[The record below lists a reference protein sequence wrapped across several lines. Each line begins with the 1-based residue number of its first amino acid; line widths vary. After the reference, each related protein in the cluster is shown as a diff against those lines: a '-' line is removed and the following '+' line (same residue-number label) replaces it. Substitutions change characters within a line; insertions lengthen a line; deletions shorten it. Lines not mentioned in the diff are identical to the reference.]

1 MVARRRSSYAQ
12 VTKLFLDKQRVVS
25 GMDKATRKALS
36 QWGSFVRKDARDSLV
51 KASPKTRPSTP
62 PAPPRS
68 RTGKLK
74 KGIFFYYDSRSRN
87 VIIGPVRF
95 ARSRADNLEML
106 EYGGRRTQL
115 MPIVPNRTR
124 FQSGKRKRRG
134 MLRDA
139 RGRYLK
145 QKPEDPAARATGK
158 LKMVRRV
165 ATYQERPF
173 MRPARDKNLP
183 KAAQCFKDSLV

>member
-1 MVARRRSSYAQ
+1 MVAKPRSSYAR
-12 VTKLFLDKQRVVS
+12 VSKLFFDEQRVIR
-25 GMDKATRKALS
+25 GMDAATRKALS
-36 QWGSFVRKDARDSLV
+36 QWGAFVRKDARNSLV

-74 KGIFFYYDSRSRN
+74 QGIFFYYDARSRN

-115 MPIVPNRTR
+115 MPDIPTRMR

-134 MLRDA
+134 VLRDA

-145 QKPEDPAARATGK
+145 QQPEDVAARTTGK
-158 LKMVRRV
+158 VKMVRQV

-173 MRPARDKNLP
+173 MRPAREINLP